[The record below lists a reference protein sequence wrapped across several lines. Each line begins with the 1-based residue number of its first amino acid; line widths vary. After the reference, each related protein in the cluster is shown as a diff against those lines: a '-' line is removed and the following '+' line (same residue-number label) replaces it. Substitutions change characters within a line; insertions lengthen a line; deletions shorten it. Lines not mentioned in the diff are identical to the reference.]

1 MTMKF
6 YGNEHK
12 ALINRLEQLWT
23 NLHDLSALA
32 KEFGIDDIFQDN
44 GAKVLQ
50 QLIYLNMKFLPGRE
64 GNDCISQS
72 GTEWEMKSINLETS
86 ASGFSTNHHTNHDI
100 IAKYRKV
107 PWTFAIYYGITL
119 REIYIMSPEMLEP
132 LYQHWEEKL
141 QTMSHLNNPKIPV
154 KFVREKGIR
163 VYPINENRPVD
174 PDFINQK

>member
-1 MTMKF
+1 MQF
-6 YGNEHK
+6 YDDEHK
-12 ALINRLEQLWT
+12 KLIKRLEQLWG

-32 KEFGIDDIFQDN
+32 KEFGIEDIFQDN

-50 QLIYLNMKFLPGRE
+50 QLIYLNMTFLPGRE

-107 PWTFAIYYGITL
+107 PWTFAIYHGITL
-119 REIYIMSPEMLEP
+119 SEIYVMSPEMLEP

-141 QTMSHLNNPKIPV
+141 KTMSHLNNPKIPV
-154 KFVREKGIR
+154 KFVREKGVR
-163 VYPINENRPVD
+163 VYPINEDKPVD
-174 PDFINQK
+174 PDSINQK